1 MIVDIIKFIF
11 SFKLIT
17 NISEN
22 NIEQVKTAIENK
34 MASIKNRTNFL
45 LLGDN
50 SKKKE
55 RIEKNFFIFVENKTL
70 FHLHHQ
76 DFQ

>member
-22 NIEQVKTAIENK
+22 NIEQVKTAIEK
-34 MASIKNRTNFL
+34 RWHQLKIVQ
-45 LLGDN
+45 
-50 SKKKE
+50 
-55 RIEKNFFIFVENKTL
+55 IFFY
-70 FHLHHQ
+70 
-76 DFQ
+76 